1 MAIKAPQWWWTQ
13 EGERLPLHMWPA
25 WPVLLLG
32 EACYKHVMAA
42 RNASYDRRQERGGL
56 FAPSVPTI
64 SVGNISVGGSGKTPL
79 TIWLAGMLR
88 IKGLR
93 PAIIARGY
101 GAGPSG
107 LNDELQMAAR
117 KCPYATVLANPDRAS
132 AIRDAIAFHDA
143 DAVILD
149 DAFQHRKV
157 RRNLD
162 IVLVDATRGFGNGRM
177 LPAGPLREPIGSLK
191 RADVVLLTRAD
202 QISPARLEGLVRQI
216 AGHVGRDVP
225 VGRVSFQPSA
235 VTDLGFQPAEF
246 PEGPGGAMAGIGNF
260 DSFVSTC
267 RQRGLDVVARM
278 PLADHVRYEEAI
290 CRRIDA
296 WAKANHI
303 RWVATTEKDAA
314 KLSQVKREWGFT
326 IRVLSIRVVPDGPTT
341 GLLER
346 MVGSLLA
353 SGTPGHFGV

>member
-1 MAIKAPQWWWTQ
+1 MTAPQWWWTQ
-13 EGERLPLHMWPA
+13 EGEGLPLHMWPA
-25 WPVLLLG
+25 WPLLLLG
-32 EACYKHVMAA
+32 EACYKRVMAV
-42 RNASYDRRQERGGL
+42 RNASYDRRQERGEL
-56 FAPSVPTI
+56 FAAPVPTI

-79 TIWLAGMLR
+79 AIWLAGMLR
-88 IKGLR
+88 TKGRR

-117 KCPYATVLANPDRAS
+117 KCPYAKVLANPDRTS
-132 AIRDAIAFHDA
+132 AIHDAVTRHGA

-157 RRNLD
+157 RRDLD

-191 RADVVLLTRAD
+191 RADVVLLTRAE
-202 QISPARLEGLVRQI
+202 QVRPSRLEGLVQQI
-216 AGHVGRDVP
+216 AEQIGRDVP
-225 VGRVSFQPSA
+225 VGRVSFQPSG
-235 VTDLGFQPAEF
+235 VTDLAFQPAEF

-267 RQRGLDVVARM
+267 SQHGLDIVARM
-278 PLADHVRYEEAI
+278 PLSDHVRYDEAV

-296 WAKANHI
+296 WAKANHVK
-303 RWVATTEKDAA
+303 WVVTTEKDAV

-353 SGTPGHFGV
+353 SGTVGHFGV